1 MNIDELINTSAWIK
15 DTEDI
20 QETYFGTGY
29 GTNEKT
35 PIKNDDSIT
44 E

>member
-1 MNIDELINTSAWIK
+1 MNIDELINTSPWIN